1 MLLKKKAWVII
12 KSAVFIT
19 CLLPFI
25 ALCMDTWQDK
35 LGANP
40 IETLHFTLGDWAL
53 RFLCLTLVITP
64 YRQLTG
70 QVWVNRFRRM
80 FGLYAFFYASMHLLV
95 YIALDLSFSWEA
107 FQDEIKES
115 PYILLGLTT
124 FVLLLPLAVTST
136 QHMQKRLAKN
146 WKKLHRLI
154 YLAAITAVLHYILLT
169 KSDLNEPLIYANL
182 VFVLLVYRIARF
194 LKSKHSAKK
203 LYGFE

>member
-1 MLLKKKAWVII
+1 MRLNNKTWSGI
-12 KSAVFIT
+12 KFVVFIVG
-19 CLLPFI
+19 LLPFFV
-25 ALCMDTWQDK
+25 LCLNTWQDK

-53 RFLCLTLVITP
+53 RFLCLTLLITP

-70 QVWVNRFRRM
+70 QAWVNRFRRM
-80 FGLYAFFYASMHLLV
+80 CGLYSFFYASMHLLV

-124 FVLLLPLAVTST
+124 FALLLPLALTSSKN
-136 QHMQKRLAKN
+136 MQKRLGKN

-154 YLAAITAVLHYILLT
+154 YLAGITAVLHYILLT
-169 KSDLNEPLIYANL
+169 KSDLNEPLIYANI
-182 VFVLLVYRIARF
+182 VFILLLYRLGKII
-194 LKSKHSAKK
+194 KSKLSAKK
-203 LYGFE
+203 IV

>member
-1 MLLKKKAWVII
+1 MRLNNKTWSGI
-12 KSAVFIT
+12 KFVVLIVG
-19 CLLPFI
+19 LLPFI
-25 ALCMDTWQDK
+25 VLCLNTWQDK

-70 QVWVNRFRRM
+70 QAWVNRFRRM

-124 FVLLLPLAVTST
+124 YTLLFPLAVTSSKN
-136 QHMQKRLAKN
+136 MQKRLGRN

-154 YLAAITAVLHYILLT
+154 YLASITAVLHFILLT
-169 KSDLNEPLIYANL
+169 KSDINEPLIYTNII
-182 VFVLLVYRIARF
+182 FVLLIYRIARF
-194 LKSKHSAKK
+194 FKSKQSAKK
-203 LYGFE
+203 LYRFE

>member
-1 MLLKKKAWVII
+1 MRLNKITWSGI
-12 KSAVFIT
+12 KIAVFVI
-19 CLLPFI
+19 CLVPFI
-25 ALCMDTWQDK
+25 GLCLDTWQDK

-70 QVWVNRFRRM
+70 QSWVNRFRRLL
-80 FGLYAFFYASMHLLV
+80 GLYAFFYASMHLLV
-95 YIALDLSFSWEA
+95 YIVLDLSLSWEA

-124 FVLLLPLAVTST
+124 YTLLFPLAVTSSKN
-136 QHMQKRLAKN
+136 MQKRLGRN

-154 YLAAITAVLHYILLT
+154 YLASITAVLHFILLT
-169 KSDLNEPLIYANL
+169 KSDLNEPLIYADI
-182 VFVLLVYRIARF
+182 VFILLVYRLVRF
-194 LKSKHSAKK
+194 FKRKHSVKK
-203 LYGFE
+203 YVEL